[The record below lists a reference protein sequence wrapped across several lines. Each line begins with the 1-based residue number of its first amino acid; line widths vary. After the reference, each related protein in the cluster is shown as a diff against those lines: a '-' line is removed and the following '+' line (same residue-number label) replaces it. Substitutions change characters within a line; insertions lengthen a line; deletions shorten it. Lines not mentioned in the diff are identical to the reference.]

1 MFQGSQPK
9 VLEREEAVASHC
21 QKRTQESEPI
31 ILSLGT
37 FIVAGQVERKSILT
51 ESVGERRPSKSARK
65 SRKSAPKIRIKLLK
79 IELEYPCGE

>member
-31 ILSLGT
+31 IFLSFGT
-37 FIVAGQVERKSILT
+37 FLVAGQVERKSILT
-51 ESVGERRPSKSARK
+51 ESVGERRPSKSALVCEFFNAHGRVEK
-65 SRKSAPKIRIKLLK
+65 VLQKF
-79 IELEYPCGE
+79 G